1 MRVFLAGATGAIGV
15 RLTPMLIAAGHEVTG
30 STRTPEKLDWLRSAG
45 ATPVLMDALNREQVH
60 EAVTN
65 AKPDVVIHMLTS
77 LPSRF
82 DPKRVRRDLAIN
94 DRLREDG
101 TRDLVSAAQKA
112 GARKMIAQSI
122 AFAYM
127 PLGGIAERP
136 ELRPEDDP
144 LDFEAPKS
152 FLRTINAVH
161 MLEHTVRS
169 ADGLEGVVLRFGH
182 LYGPGTTFGK
192 GGHTVEQVRERKL
205 PIIGGGE
212 GVWSFVHV
220 DDAAAATLCALK
232 ARRGV
237 YNIVDD
243 EPARVKEWLPELA
256 SAIGAPRPRR
266 VSALIARPFAGAWGV
281 AAMTRPNGASNH
293 LAKETMRWK
302 PKHSWRQTF
311 VEELSG
317 ANGAVAD

>member
-15 RLTPMLIAAGHEVTG
+15 RLTPMLVAAGHEVTG
-30 STRTPEKLDWLRSAG
+30 STRTPEKTDWLSSVG
-45 ATPVLMDALNREQVH
+45 ATPVVMDALNREQIH
-60 EAVTN
+60 QAVI
-65 AKPDVVIHMLTS
+65 AARPEVVIHMLTAI
-77 LPSRF
+77 PRRF
-82 DPKRVRRDLAIN
+82 DPKHVRRDLAIN

-101 TRDLVSAAQKA
+101 TRDLVSAAQQA

-144 LDFEAPKS
+144 LDFEAPKAIM
-152 FLRTINAVH
+152 RTINAAH
-161 MLEHTVRS
+161 LLEHTVRS

-182 LYGPGTTFGK
+182 LYGPGTSFAK
-192 GGHTVEQVRERKL
+192 DGHTVEQVRRRKL

-220 DDAAAATLCALK
+220 DDAAAATVAALK

-243 EPARVKEWLPELA
+243 EPAPVKEWLPELA
-256 SAIGAPRPRR
+256 SALHARPPRH
-266 VSALIARPFAGAWGV
+266 VSAWIARPFAGAWGV

-302 PKHSWRQTF
+302 PKHSWRQSF
-311 VEELSG
+311 RDEL
-317 ANGAVAD
+317 